1 MLSDWKSPIEKAKEK
16 LTELGNNLDV
26 EGKKAEIVRLEAV
39 TAEPGF
45 WDNQEQAQKTLQQ
58 ITNLKHSVDEYE
70 SLGSSLDEVEM
81 LLEMALEE
89 NDESMEGEIVNL
101 WHGVEKALD
110 KLEIEVLFSG
120 KYDGH
125 NCIISLHAGAG
136 GTEAQDWADML
147 YRMYT
152 RFCEQNGFKT
162 ELIDFL
168 EGDEA
173 GIKSI
178 TMAIN
183 GPNAYGHFRSEKGVH
198 RLVRISPF
206 DASGR
211 RHTSFASLDLLPQVE
226 TDNEV
231 EINPDDLKIDTYRA
245 GGAGG
250 QHVNKTDSAVRITH
264 LPTGIVVQCQDERSQ
279 FNNKDKAMRL
289 LQAKLLE
296 LKVQEH
302 EKELREIRGEHQEIG
317 WGSQIRS
324 YVFQPYRMVKDHRTN
339 YEVGSVDA
347 VMDGDLLGFMSAYLK
362 MFKY

>member
-1 MLSDWKSPIEKAKEK
+1 MLNDWKSPIEKAKEK
-16 LTELGNNLDV
+16 LAELGDALEMD
-26 EGKKAEIVRLEAV
+26 GKETEIAELEAITV
-39 TAEPGF
+39 QPGF
-45 WDNQEQAQKTLQQ
+45 WEDQEQAQKTLKK
-58 ITNLKHSVDEYE
+58 ITGLKHSVDCYRQLETDCE
-70 SLGSSLDEVEM
+70 EAET
-81 LLEMALEE
+81 LLEMALED
-89 NDESMEGEIVNL
+89 NDESLEGDISSMVKAL
-101 WHGVEKALD
+101 EKSLD
-110 KLEIEVLFSG
+110 KLEIAVLFSG
-120 KYDGH
+120 KYDDH
-125 NCIISLHAGAG
+125 DCIISLHAGAG
-136 GTEAQDWADML
+136 GTEAQDWTEML
-147 YRMYT
+147 YRMYS

-162 ELIDFL
+162 EVLDYL

-178 TMAIN
+178 TLAIN
-183 GPNAYGHFRSEKGVH
+183 GSNAYGHFRSEKGVH

-226 TDNEV
+226 EAQEV
-231 EINPDDLKIDTYRA
+231 EINPDDLKIDTYRS

-302 EKELREIRGEHQEIG
+302 EKELRELRGDHQEIG

-339 YEVGSVDA
+339 YEVGDVDA
-347 VMDGDLLGFMSAYLK
+347 VMDGDLLGFMMAYLK
-362 MFKY
+362 EYKY

>member
-1 MLSDWKSPIEKAKEK
+1 MLSDWKSPIEKAKNK
-16 LTELGNNLDV
+16 LLDLGNDLNI
-26 EGKKAEIVRLEAV
+26 EGKKAEIADLEVV

-45 WDNQEQAQKTLQQ
+45 WDDQEKAQKTLQK
-58 ITNLKHSVDEYE
+58 ITALKNA
-70 SLGSSLDEVEM
+70 VEEHQDLTNGFDDLET

-89 NDESMEGEIVNL
+89 NDESMEDEVASL
-101 WHGVEKALD
+101 YTSLEKQLD

-125 NCIISLHAGAG
+125 DCIISLHAGAG

-162 ELIDFL
+162 ELLDYL

-226 TDNEV
+226 ADNEV
-231 EINPDDLKIDTYRA
+231 EINSDDLKIDTYRA

-362 MFKY
+362 EFKY

>member
-1 MLSDWKSPIEKAKEK
+1 MLNDWKSPIEKAKEK
-16 LTELGNNLDV
+16 LQDLGNDLNV
-26 EGKKAEIVRLEAV
+26 EGKEAEISKLEAV
-39 TAEPGF
+39 TSEPGF
-45 WDNQEQAQKTLQQ
+45 WDDQEKAQKTLQK
-58 ITNLKHSVDEYE
+58 ITSLKNSVEEYSNLNDGFDD
-70 SLGSSLDEVEM
+70 LEV

-89 NDESMEGEIVNL
+89 NDESMEGEINSTYRTL
-101 WHGVEKALD
+101 EKALD

-120 KYDGH
+120 KYDDH

-136 GTEAQDWADML
+136 GTEAQDWAEML
-147 YRMYT
+147 YRMYS

-162 ELIDFL
+162 ELLDYL

-302 EKELREIRGEHQEIG
+302 EKEMRELRGDHQEIG

>member
-1 MLSDWKSPIEKAKEK
+1 MLNDWKSPIARAKEK
-16 LTELGNNLDV
+16 LNELGEALDI
-26 EGKKAEIVRLEAV
+26 EGKSAEIKDLEAV
-39 TAEPGF
+39 TSEQGF
-45 WDNQEQAQKTLQQ
+45 WDDQDKAQKILQK
-58 ITNLKHSVDEYE
+58 ITGLKNSVDNYKNLKSSVEDIET
-70 SLGSSLDEVEM
+70 
-81 LLEMALEE
+81 LLEMALDE
-89 NDESMEGEIVNL
+89 NDESMESEISSMFKDL
-101 WHGVEKALD
+101 EKSLD
-110 KLEIEVLFSG
+110 RLEIEVLFSG
-120 KYDGH
+120 KYDDH

-136 GTEAQDWADML
+136 GTEAQDWAEML
-147 YRMYT
+147 YRMYS

-162 ELIDFL
+162 EVLDFL

-178 TMAIN
+178 TVAIN

-226 TDNEV
+226 EDNEI

-289 LQAKLLE
+289 LKAKLLE
-296 LKVQEH
+296 IKVKEH
-302 EKELREIRGEHQEIG
+302 EKELRELRGEHQEIG

-347 VMDGDLLGFMSAYLK
+347 VMDGDLLGFMVAYLK
-362 MFKY
+362 EFKY

>member
-1 MLSDWKSPIEKAKEK
+1 MLNDWKSPIEKAKEK
-16 LTELGNNLDV
+16 LTELGVALDIG
-26 EGKKAEIVRLEAV
+26 GKSQEIADLEAA

-45 WDNQEQAQKTLQQ
+45 WDDQDNAQKILQK
-58 ITNLKHSVDEYE
+58 ITGLKNSVENYQNLS
-70 SLGSSLDEVEM
+70 GSCEDLET

-89 NDESMEGEIVNL
+89 DDESMEGEISAMFKDF
-101 WHGVEKALD
+101 EKSLD

-136 GTEAQDWADML
+136 GTEAQDWAEML
-147 YRMYT
+147 YRMYS

-162 ELIDFL
+162 EVLDYL

-178 TMAIN
+178 TLAIN
-183 GPNAYGHFRSEKGVH
+183 GSNAYGHFRSEKGVH

-226 TDNEV
+226 EDNEI

-296 LKVQEH
+296 MKVQEH
-302 EKELREIRGEHQEIG
+302 EKELRELRGDHQEIG

-347 VMDGDLLGFMSAYLK
+347 VMDGDLLGFMVAYLK
-362 MFKY
+362 EFKY

>member
-1 MLSDWKSPIEKAKEK
+1 MLSDWKSPVEKAKDK
-16 LTELGNNLDV
+16 LQELGNDLKID
-26 EGKKAEIVRLEAV
+26 EKKAETAKLEAV
-39 TAEPGF
+39 TATEGF
-45 WDNQEQAQKTLQQ
+45 WDDQQQAQKTLQK
-58 ITNLKHSVDEYE
+58 ITNLKN
-70 SLGSSLDEVEM
+70 SLDRYNKLCTEADDLTV
-81 LLEMALEE
+81 LLEMALEDD
-89 NDESMEGEIVNL
+89 DESMESEITTLYRNL
-101 WHGVEKALD
+101 EKELN

-136 GTEAQDWADML
+136 GTEAQDWTEML
-147 YRMYT
+147 YRMYS

-162 ELIDFL
+162 ELLDYL

-178 TMAIN
+178 TVAIN
-183 GPNAYGHFRSEKGVH
+183 GSNAYGHFRSEKGVH

-226 TDNEV
+226 EDTEV

-296 LKVQEH
+296 LKVREH
-302 EKELREIRGEHQEIG
+302 EQELMELRGEHQEIG

-339 YEVGSVDA
+339 YEVGDVDA
-347 VMDGDLLGFMSAYLK
+347 VMDGDLLDFMSAYLK
-362 MFKY
+362 EYKF

>member
-1 MLSDWKSPIEKAKEK
+1 MLNDWKSPIEKAKEK
-16 LTELGNNLDV
+16 LNELGEALDIK
-26 EGKKAEIVRLEAV
+26 GKTAEIEKLEAV
-39 TAEPGF
+39 TAETGF
-45 WDNQEQAQKTLQQ
+45 WDDQEKAQQTLQKM
-58 ITNLKHSVDEYE
+58 TGLKNSVDGYKKLSADCEDLE
-70 SLGSSLDEVEM
+70 A

-89 NDESMEGEIVNL
+89 DDESMEGEVSSMYKDL
-101 WHGVEKALD
+101 EKALE
-110 KLEIEVLFSG
+110 KLEIAVLFSG
-120 KYDGH
+120 KYDDH

-136 GTEAQDWADML
+136 GTEAQDWVEML
-147 YRMYT
+147 YRMYS

-162 ELIDFL
+162 EVLDYL

-178 TMAIN
+178 TVAIN

-206 DASGR
+206 DAGGR

-264 LPTGIVVQCQDERSQ
+264 IPTGIVVQCQDERSQ

-296 LKVQEH
+296 MKVKEH
-302 EKELREIRGEHQEIG
+302 EKELRELRGEHQEIG

-339 YEVGSVDA
+339 YEVGAVDA
-347 VMDGDLLGFMSAYLK
+347 VMDGDLLGFMVAYLK
-362 MFKY
+362 EFKY

>member
-16 LTELGNNLDV
+16 LLDLGKDLDV
-26 EGKKAEIVRLEAV
+26 EGKNEEIAKLEAV
-39 TAEPGF
+39 TSEPGF
-45 WDNQEQAQKTLQQ
+45 WDDQEKAQKTLQK
-58 ITNLKHSVDEYE
+58 ITSLKNSVEEYSNLINGFDD
-70 SLGSSLDEVEM
+70 LEV

-89 NDESMEGEIVNL
+89 NDESMEGEITSAYHSL
-101 WHGVEKALD
+101 EKALD

-120 KYDGH
+120 KYDDH

-136 GTEAQDWADML
+136 GTEAQDWAEML

-162 ELIDFL
+162 ELLDYL

-302 EKELREIRGEHQEIG
+302 EKEMRELRGDHQEIG